1 MIADEPISVLVIDD
15 DDLVRSTLVA
25 YLQRRG
31 MRVQDAEGGAQGLE
45 VFRDHAPDVVLLD
58 LRMPGMDGLE
68 VLRRLREEDP
78 DLPVIVVSGAG
89 IVNDVVDSL
98 RLGAWDFL
106 IKPFEDLEILLH
118 AVRNATEQS
127 RLRRENRRY
136 QEELESLVRKRTAQ
150 LEAANWELTSLRAR
164 LEMENEY
171 LREELFPVRGSDL
184 FVGISQGLARVQRQ
198 IEQVAPTEATVLV
211 TGESG
216 TGKELVARALHLKS
230 ARRDRPLI
238 KVNCASVPRELFES
252 EFFGHV
258 KGSYTGAVQDRVG
271 RFQLAHQ
278 GTLFLDE
285 VAEIPGEL
293 QVKLLRVLQ
302 EGEFERVGEGMT
314 RTVDVRVIAATNRDL
329 VQEIAA
335 GRFREDLYYR
345 LNVFPIVIPPLRERK
360 DDIPPLVQHFLTQA
374 CRKFGRSETPLKI
387 RHVVEMQGYDWPGNV
402 RELQNFIE
410 RAVITSSPGSLR
422 IDLEGRRSAL
432 AQDAEAGRP
441 TGRAAGVDAGG
452 ETVSAPEP
460 REGILTEAEMKAR
473 ERANIIRAL
482 QACGWQ
488 VSGPTGAARL
498 LGVKSSTLTSRMKVM
513 NIEKPRRAA
522 EGKA

>member
-1 MIADEPISVLVIDD
+1 MIPDQPISVLVIDD
-15 DDLVRSTLVA
+15 DELVRSTLGT
-25 YLQRRG
+25 YLKRRG
-31 MRVQDAEGGAQGLE
+31 MWVQEADGGALGLE
-45 VFRDHAPDVVLLD
+45 SFRAHTPDVVLLD

-118 AVRNATEQS
+118 AVRNATEQA
-127 RLRRENRRY
+127 RLRRENRKY
-136 QEELESLVRKRTAQ
+136 QVELETLVRKRTAQ
-150 LEAANWELTSLRAR
+150 LEAANWELNSLRSR

-171 LREELFPVRGSDL
+171 LREELFPVHGSDL
-184 FVGISQGLARVQRQ
+184 FVGISRGLARVQRQ

-238 KVNCASVPRELFES
+238 KVNCAAVPRGLFES

-258 KGSYTGAVQDRVG
+258 KGAFTGAGQDRVG

-285 VAEIPGEL
+285 VAEIPSEL

-329 VQEIAA
+329 MKEIAA

-345 LNVFPIVIPPLRERK
+345 LNVFPIVIPPLRDRK
-360 DDIPPLVQHFLTQA
+360 DDIPPLVQHFLTRA
-374 CRKFGRSETPLKI
+374 CRKFGRPETPLKV
-387 RHVVEMQGYDWPGNV
+387 RHIVEIQGYDWPGNV
-402 RELQNFIE
+402 RELENFIE

-422 IDLEGRRSAL
+422 IDLEARRPV
-432 AQDAEAGRP
+432 AGP
-441 TGRAAGVDAGG
+441 DPDAGPG
-452 ETVSAPEP
+452 AGAESPATPEP
-460 REGILTEAEMKAR
+460 REGILTEAEMKVR
-473 ERANIIRAL
+473 ERENIIRAL
-482 QACGWQ
+482 QVCGWQ
-488 VSGPTGAARL
+488 VFGPTGAARL
-498 LGVKSSTLTSRMKVM
+498 LGVKPSTLTSRMKVM
-513 NIEKPRRAA
+513 NNEKPRRAA
-522 EGKA
+522 EGRA